1 MLPTGF
7 ADLGL
12 DEPILRAIADAGY
25 TQPTAIQAGAIP
37 MVLAG
42 RDVIGIAQTG
52 TGKTASFVLPDAA
65 CAGATA
71 APGRGC
77 RAR

>member
-1 MLPTGF
+1 
-7 ADLGL
+7 
-12 DEPILRAIADAGY
+12 
-25 TQPTAIQAGAIP
+25 

-65 CAGATA
+65 HPGQRPGPGADAALADPLADARAGDPDGARTSRSTA
-71 APGRGC
+71 SIST
-77 RAR
+77 